1 MKKILTLVVAFAFI
15 TIAFA
20 STTLAA
26 TQTIEVA
33 LTYENLPLEIHA
45 GDKLIMDSNA
55 DGGNTG
61 SILYS
66 EQLINSE
73 YETSKWGLSSTDD
86 YFKVYYNDTSFNF
99 STGTTQVLA
108 DAFEDDWISWTVSGN
123 TGTLEFLQDWPYAI
137 DSMYSVNGATYTAK
151 TAYSYGDNI
160 SLYAH
165 LELTSEIPDYTLA
178 SDLGLEVS
186 INGSA
191 LEVDDY
197 FKFVERNGYYQLVS
211 NVDDQLNYEKIYD
224 DNYYVNL
231 FSLLNNGTSSLKI
244 NFGDDSTLYDYQLLE
259 ISSGTSGVNPTVIQ
273 FEGTSIAPEIIIN
286 DLGDNVRQY
295 NIYDDEILD
304 ASYSSG
310 YNQVSKFIALLIEIP
325 DADAQIATVNFF
337 VQGALLSSN
346 QFMIEDVADGG
357 GGSSTPSNT
366 IAAPTDPTLTDYIF
380 LGWYDANDVLW
391 DFSANPVE
399 SDEVNLYAKFVS
411 DDTTIH
417 SVFFEEGL
425 GSALDDRRVIDGE
438 ALDQPSDPLLLGH
451 ELTHWYLDE
460 DLTQIY
466 DFSTVVTTDLTL
478 YAGYEIGDYTITFD
492 TNGGTDVTS
501 ITAAYQASISR
512 PANPTRSGYN
522 FAGWYTDEDLTDA
535 FSFNTM
541 PGYDLTLHAK
551 WSTTSGGG
559 IVLPDGGSLT
569 TVHYVIIGIFVIAI
583 AYSGIVYIKKHN

>member
-1 MKKILTLVVAFAFI
+1 
-15 TIAFA
+15 
-20 STTLAA
+20 
-26 TQTIEVA
+26 
-33 LTYENLPLEIHA
+33 
-45 GDKLIMDSNA
+45 MDSDA
-55 DGGNTG
+55 EGGNTG

-73 YETSKWGLSSTDD
+73 YETSKWGFSSTDD

-99 STGTTQVLA
+99 STGTTQILA
-108 DAFEDDWISWTVSGN
+108 DAFEDEWIKWTVSGN

-137 DSMYSVNGATYTAK
+137 DGMYSVNGATVTPK
-151 TAYSYGDNI
+151 IAYSYADNI

-165 LELTSEIPDYTLA
+165 LELTQEIPDYTLA
-178 SDLGLEVS
+178 SDLGLQIT
-186 INGSA
+186 INGNA
-191 LEVDDY
+191 INVDDY
-197 FKFVERNGYYQLVS
+197 FKFVERNGLYQLVS
-211 NVDDQLNYEKIYD
+211 NVNDNLSYEKIYD
-224 DNYYVNL
+224 DNYYVNV
-231 FSLLNNGTSSLKI
+231 FSLLNNGTYNVNI
-244 NFGDDSTLYDYQLLE
+244 QFGDRQTLYDYQVLE
-259 ISSGTSGVNPTVIQ
+259 ISSGSSGVNPTVLQ
-273 FEGTSIAPEIIIN
+273 FEGTSIAPEIVIN

-357 GGSSTPSNT
+357 GGVPSVDQPL
-366 IAAPTDPTLTDYIF
+366 ISAPTDPELTDYIF

-391 DFSANPVE
+391 DFSANPLNQT
-399 SDEVNLYAKFVS
+399 EVNLYAKFVT

-425 GSALDDRRVIDGE
+425 GSALDDRRVVDGE
-438 ALDQPSDPLLLGH
+438 ALVQPKDPLLLGH
-451 ELTHWYLDE
+451 KLTNWYTDE
-460 DLTQIY
+460 DLTEVY
-466 DFSTVVTTDLTL
+466 DFSTAVTSDLTL

-501 ITAAYQASISR
+501 ITAAYQASITR
-512 PANPTRSGYN
+512 PENPTRSGYA

-535 FSFNTM
+535 FSFNAM

-551 WSTTSGGG
+551 WSQTSGAG

-569 TVHYVIIGIFVIAI
+569 TVHYVIIGIVVIAI
-583 AYSGIVYIKKHN
+583 AYSGVVFIKKHS